1 MNVLK
6 PFDVRVV
13 LPSQSCAGD
22 RHRRFG
28 TPNGA
33 CVKGVRSSVQ
43 GGRRAVLGWFSP
55 RRLFEAVGEGE
66 LLFGLMNCLIWLS

>member
-1 MNVLK
+1 MIVNVLK

-43 GGRRAVLGWFSP
+43 GEEGRSLGGFPPGGFS
-55 RRLFEAVGEGE
+55 RRWVKENF
-66 LLFGLMNCLIWLS
+66 CLDS